1 MFIEC
6 ESKWGVL
13 SVVLYFIEDKGN
25 EKKIFYNEVLL
36 ILKIL
41 KIVLLVK

>member
-25 EKKIFYNEVLL
+25 EKKGFFIMKYYWY
-36 ILKIL
+36 
-41 KIVLLVK
+41 